1 VRTMSIQT
9 EPNSRTRV
17 RYAVLRKFISRG
29 MSGEPHLRRTLKIYA
44 AYYNDVRMHLS
55 LDKDA
60 PKGLTASSR
69 CLFSVDFITI

>member
-1 VRTMSIQT
+1 
-9 EPNSRTRV
+9 
-17 RYAVLRKFISRG
+17 